1 MIAIGHSKKAQT
13 IINFLIILSIL
24 IAFTSCSSSKLKKV
38 APDSKALQIL
48 KAANINDNLEDT
60 EVSDELY
67 ANIATANNLDFASS
81 PTIYPKI
88 PENPGCSF
96 VTDPTTACW
105 VISSRLPSSRSRFFA
120 WAPTNT
126 KDRQPEKLVISM
138 LSDALHKAAHNFY
151 VAAEVSTD
159 LENPGKFKLITQSKN
174 GVRETLE
181 IDFNLNRKSTARKPP
196 ELLKQRQYSSF
207 IETSRRPNDN
217 EGIKLTYHSQDPTA
231 FFVEISKH
239 LPAWA
244 FIYLAPNMKPGEKVP
259 LVLNQGKIHYLI
271 KKKP

>member
-1 MIAIGHSKKAQT
+1 MENFSKAQAT
-13 IINFLIILSIL
+13 INLLIILVITITFS
-24 IAFTSCSSSKLKKV
+24 SCSSNKLKKP
-38 APDSKALQIL
+38 AYDSMALKTL
-48 KAANINDNLEDT
+48 KAANIHDNLEDT

-67 ANIATANNLDFASS
+67 ANIVTANNLNFASN
-81 PTIYPKI
+81 PTSYPKI

-138 LSDALHKAAHNFY
+138 LSDALHKAAYNFY
-151 VAAEVSTD
+151 AAAEVSTD
-159 LENPGKFKLITQSKN
+159 IDNPGKFKLITQSNN
-174 GVRETLE
+174 GVKETLE
-181 IDFNLNRKSTARKPP
+181 IDFNLNRKSTTRKTP
-196 ELLKQRQYSSF
+196 EFLKQRQYSSF
-207 IETSRRPNDN
+207 IETSRHINDN

-271 KKKP
+271 KKKL